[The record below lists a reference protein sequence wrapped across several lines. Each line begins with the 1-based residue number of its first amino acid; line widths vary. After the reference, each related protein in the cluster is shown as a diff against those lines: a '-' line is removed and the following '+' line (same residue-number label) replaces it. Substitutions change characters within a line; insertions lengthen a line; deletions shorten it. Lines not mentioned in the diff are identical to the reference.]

1 MIDDLI
7 IYEIRFYIGDIK
19 RKNNFSEEEL
29 SAIKSIEIY
38 ASKHLV
44 GAKTANMAAIKSIM
58 GANSKV
64 RESGIY
70 GNLPVF
76 KAVYDFCRNELGN
89 SELTQRQTVTHKQ
102 ENKDNKNKKSEL
114 RTVFKYFIV
123 IPFVVILF
131 ALFFNIVLERREH
144 EKHEDIHERPTAYV
158 TEVPQDIPSLDKA
171 ANRRKLF
178 EALSEE
184 YDMGDFEQFCED
196 IKDDTKRKKLYDA
209 IINEYYYGDYEDF
222 SAHILDDIQKPK
234 PKEKSTKA
242 KDNLSSLYNGLIRK
256 GYSASDIGDEATF
269 RAKMAD
275 KNNRKQLYEYVS
287 SRGDFR
293 IGDYETYE
301 KILSAQFADNVSTK
315 KKQPASRPKPVEPSF
330 IETHFATGDA
340 PFKDFFGRGEYD
352 YNSLSELKIINYSSS
367 DAVVLLEHSIKG
379 IIRNVFVKKDFT
391 YTIRNIPE
399 GICIVKIMHGNSWN
413 KEKDNGSGLPKGGFM
428 KNVSFEKTK
437 WSDPFDFTFEED
449 NDGIS
454 YPTYSITLHKVR
466 NGNLQTERIDEESFW
481 N

>member
-1 MIDDLI
+1 M
-7 IYEIRFYIGDIK
+7 
-19 RKNNFSEEEL
+19 
-29 SAIKSIEIY
+29 
-38 ASKHLV
+38 
-44 GAKTANMAAIKSIM
+44 
-58 GANSKV
+58 
-64 RESGIY
+64 
-70 GNLPVF
+70 
-76 KAVYDFCRNELGN
+76 
-89 SELTQRQTVTHKQ
+89 
-102 ENKDNKNKKSEL
+102 
-114 RTVFKYFIV
+114 

-144 EKHEDIHERPTAYV
+144 KRHEDIHERPTAYV

-178 EALSEE
+178 DALLEE

-242 KDNLSSLYNGLIRK
+242 KDNLSSLYNSLIKK
-256 GYSASDIGDEATF
+256 GYSTEDIGDEETF
-269 RAKMAD
+269 RNKMAD
-275 KNNRKQLYEYVS
+275 KQNRKILYDYVV

-293 IGDYETYE
+293 IGDYDRYEKVLSGVYEVQPQQHKDNLSSLYNSLIKKGYSTDAIGDEETFRNKMADKQNRKILYDYVVSRGDFRIGDYDSYE
-301 KILSAQFADNVSTK
+301 KILSAQFADNASTK

-391 YTIRNIPE
+391 YPIRNIPE

-413 KEKDNGSGLPKGGFM
+413 KEKDNGSGFPKGGFM